1 MDIHQ
6 AILDP
11 NKKVTLV
18 TDVMFVNRI
27 TFFVRKLRWIK
38 FTTLGYT
45 LKRTKGRLISSLN
58 NIISIYNASGFNIR
72 TALMDQYFYFLI
84 LDFLGLNINSTAT
97 SEHVPEIERKIQVIK
112 ERARS
117 IQINIP
123 FKRTPR
129 IIIIE
134 LQKFLVIWI
143 NNFLVKSFLS
153 ANFRPRNLMTGTT
166 LDCQKHC
173 KTDFGAYCEVHKEK
187 FPLNNI
193 NNEQTQSAICLRP
206 TTNFKV
212 SYTFL
217 FLTTGKHITQKQF
230 RVVPVPA
237 TVIICMEELVAI
249 NTQTDEDLTFEDRYP
264 NPLTNEDTAEPIG
277 VYVNTGVDDER
288 NSDTMAK
295 METGTGI
302 VIPGVGMR

>member
-1 MDIHQ
+1 M
-6 AILDP
+6 
-11 NKKVTLV
+11 
-18 TDVMFVNRI
+18 
-27 TFFVRKLRWIK
+27 
-38 FTTLGYT
+38 
-45 LKRTKGRLISSLN
+45 
-58 NIISIYNASGFNIR
+58 R
-72 TALMDQYFYFLI
+72 TALMDQCFYFLI

-143 NNFLVKSFLS
+143 NNFLVKSFVS
-153 ANFRPRNLMTGTT
+153 ATFRPRTLMTGTT
-166 LDCQKHC
+166 LDCQKQC
-173 KTDFGAYCEVHKEK
+173 KADFGAYCEVHKEK

-217 FLTTGKHITQKQF
+217 FLTTGKHITPKHF

-249 NTQTDEDLTFEDRYP
+249 NT
-264 NPLTNEDTAEPIG
+264 
-277 VYVNTGVDDER
+277 
-288 NSDTMAK
+288 
-295 METGTGI
+295 
-302 VIPGVGMR
+302 